1 MARLVDALHG
11 LVNSVAQSYNDLHL
25 ESVNEEHCQRC
36 YQVCVET
43 IEYFKTILAD
53 PQSSVQ
59 IKRSVQASIVLLC
72 WYGDQFAQ
80 LSGLAA
86 GGDLRMRHRLIK
98 WQDLDNAFANNIRT
112 GCVTNLSHTDL
123 REFLND
129 SQDLVF
135 EKIQEM
141 LGDVAGVKINV
152 ELVCKFRNEK
162 INDVVDETKSF
173 NTTSREITPTT
184 SLADW
189 YANHVNEN
197 LLKKVEEFNQ
207 KDSGWRLLEIH
218 SLVITMSRYTPLQAG
233 ASTFVRLPRDIHL
246 KRAVLNIENHDE
258 HCFLWCVVAATHEAH
273 TGHPERT
280 TSYPHYSSVLKYAGI
295 DFPITPKDIL
305 KFETLNNLSINV
317 YGIESEFN
325 GFGDEKSTIIPLYL
339 SENCKSDVR
348 KIHLL
353 MVQANVNLNMSNE
366 NDFKNY
372 KPVYHF
378 ALIKNLSRLVKNQIS
393 KAHCK
398 LYFCDRCLNHF
409 KTETSFNSHN
419 DDCFKLN
426 KVRMKFPINENKIL
440 KLKNYRNKDSVPFV
454 VYADLECTLEPQ
466 GDDDDIQ
473 KHVPHSIA
481 FYRHCNYDNNL
492 SKFEINRSSDCIK
505 WFVNKLENFAFEVE
519 QYLKNPIPMKPLDK
533 QQQKSHD
540 RSTVCHICEK
550 TIASDKEKRYDHC
563 HFTGNYRGPAHIS
576 CNLNYPKSH
585 VIPVVFHNLSGY
597 DSHFLI
603 KSLAT
608 VFGGKVTLLP
618 INKERYISFTK
629 SINNISVS
637 LRFID
642 SFRFMASSLEKLASY
657 LDDDNKKITRLH
669 YPDPEKFQLVTR
681 KGVFPYEYI
690 TNIDKLNDKQL
701 PDQNSFFSKLS
712 NTGITDDNYAFAQLV
727 WNKFN
732 ISTLG
737 EYSDLYLK
745 TDVLLLADVF
755 ENFRQS
761 CLNNYN
767 LDPLHYYTA
776 PGLAFDAM
784 LKYTNVELEL
794 LTDPEMVLFIEK
806 GIQGGVSQ
814 CTNRYAKA
822 NNRYMGDEFDVKKPE
837 SYLMYFDVNNLYGAA
852 MSMPL
857 PKGSLEWVDENDL
870 INVNNFVNT
879 NDTVGCILE
888 VDLHYPQELHELH
901 KDLPLC
907 PEHFLPP
914 GSKSTKL
921 CTTLHDNSILYN

>member
-1 MARLVDALHG
+1 
-11 LVNSVAQSYNDLHL
+11 
-25 ESVNEEHCQRC
+25 
-36 YQVCVET
+36 
-43 IEYFKTILAD
+43 
-53 PQSSVQ
+53 
-59 IKRSVQASIVLLC
+59 
-72 WYGDQFAQ
+72 
-80 LSGLAA
+80 
-86 GGDLRMRHRLIK
+86 
-98 WQDLDNAFANNIRT
+98 
-112 GCVTNLSHTDL
+112 
-123 REFLND
+123 
-129 SQDLVF
+129 
-135 EKIQEM
+135 
-141 LGDVAGVKINV
+141 
-152 ELVCKFRNEK
+152 
-162 INDVVDETKSF
+162 
-173 NTTSREITPTT
+173 
-184 SLADW
+184 
-189 YANHVNEN
+189 
-197 LLKKVEEFNQ
+197 
-207 KDSGWRLLEIH
+207 
-218 SLVITMSRYTPLQAG
+218 MSRYVPLQAG
-233 ASTFVRLPRDIHL
+233 ASTFVRLPRDIQL

-258 HCFLWCVVAATHEAH
+258 YCFLWCVVAATHEAH
-273 TGHPERT
+273 TGHRERT
-280 TSYPHYSSVLKYAGI
+280 TSYPHYSSVLQYE
-295 DFPITPKDIL
+295 
-305 KFETLNNLSINV
+305 ETSIN
-317 YGIESEFN
+317 N
-325 GFGDEKSTIIPLYL
+325 
-339 SENCKSDVR
+339 
-348 KIHLL
+348 
-353 MVQANVNLNMSNE
+353 
-366 NDFKNY
+366 
-372 KPVYHF
+372 
-378 ALIKNLSRLVKNQIS
+378 
-393 KAHCK
+393 
-398 LYFCDRCLNHF
+398 
-409 KTETSFNSHN
+409 HN

-426 KVRMKFPINENKIL
+426 KVRMKFPTNENKIL
-440 KLKNYRNKDSVPFV
+440 KFKNYRNKDLVPFV

-466 GDDDDIQ
+466 GDDDIQ
-473 KHVPHSIA
+473 NHVPHSIA

-492 SKFEINRSSDCIK
+492 SKFEINCSSDCVK
-505 WFVNKLENFAFEVE
+505 WFVNKLENFAFKVE
-519 QYLKNPIPMKPLDK
+519 QYLKNPVPMKPLEK

-550 TIASDKEKRYDHC
+550 TIASDKEKCYDRC
-563 HFTGNYRGPAHIS
+563 HFTGNYRRPAHIS
-576 CNLNYPKSH
+576 CNSNYPKSH
-585 VIPVVFHNLSGY
+585 VIPIVFHNLSGY

-608 VFGGKVTLLP
+608 VFEGKVTLLP

-629 SINNISVS
+629 SIDDISVS

-657 LDDDNKKITRLH
+657 LDDDKKQITKLH

-690 TNIDKLNDKQL
+690 TNINKLNDKQL
-701 PDQNSFFSKLS
+701 SDQNSFFSKFS
-712 NTGITDDNYAFAQLV
+712 NTGITDDNYSFAQLV

-755 ENFRQS
+755 ENFRQN

-806 GIQGGVSQ
+806 GIRVGVSQ

-857 PKGSLEWVDENDL
+857 PKGSFEWVDEHDL
-870 INVNNFVNT
+870 NNVNNFVNA
-879 NDTVGCILE
+879 NDNVAYILE

-921 CTTLHDNSILYN
+921 CTTLYDKNKYIIHCENLKQCLDLGMQLKKIHRVLKFEQSPWLKTYIDKNTDCRKAAKNEFEKNFFKLMNNAVFGKTMENVRKHKDVQLVTRWSGRYGASNKKVPGLMKDENNGKIMTHFTGLRAKLYAYNIMNDSNTKKRAKGIKGPTLRTITT